1 MRPLLVLLHAMP
13 YYLRNKQGNIL
24 GGIKCVYRDDLVLG
38 LISLHPVFSVCKVP
52 SVPELDPGRC
62 QRRPTRR
69 AAEFCGRWP
78 ENRLDCPAEEQN
90 RQGKRLAS
98 EPFRRSLRRE
108 RRLMRMQLLSGSR
121 SHRCGLC
128 TQVGPPRNYFI
139 AAHFTSRLAC
149 CCTVDICL
157 AIIPCTFHLNPA
169 QHRSSLFSH
178 LHPSD

>member
-90 RQGKRLAS
+90 RQGKRLSFGAIS
-98 EPFRRSLRRE
+98 TLPPAREKIDANAAFEWQSVAPVWSLHP
-108 RRLMRMQLLSGSR
+108 G
-121 SHRCGLC
+121 
-128 TQVGPPRNYFI
+128 GPPSELFY
-139 AAHFTSRLAC
+139 C
-149 CCTVDICL
+149 
-157 AIIPCTFHLNPA
+157 CTFHISPRVL
-169 QHRSSLFSH
+169 LYC
-178 LHPSD
+178 